1 MKKYLLTALLITLF
15 FPLFSFSQEQVTP
28 APVIIQKERAPSSI
42 NSGLYIK
49 LGPSFPIGNFALG
62 QTFYDQVTNSSRSSS
77 TTSKKVIFFPAKM
90 GGAMD
95 MGYLIYIGPAFAGNH
110 LRAGIDASF
119 IAFSFNPVANLP
131 DTLSGSKYQY
141 WYCYLGQ
148 KFGPVLSICPIDKLV
163 IDLSYKLNAY
173 AAFVQHPIG
182 TEFKSDFGKNLTQ
195 NEISMNIRYSIILFS
210 FQYNFGKTAY
220 NNFNSDNPMHQVE
233 NNTYRIL
240 VGFKF

>member
-131 DTLSGSKYQY
+131 IPSVGRNTNTGIVISARNSGLFY
-141 WYCYLGQ
+141 
-148 KFGPVLSICPIDKLV
+148 P
-163 IDLSYKLNAY
+163 
-173 AAFVQHPIG
+173 FVR
-182 TEFKSDFGKNLTQ
+182 L
-195 NEISMNIRYSIILFS
+195 ISW
-210 FQYNFGKTAY
+210 
-220 NNFNSDNPMHQVE
+220 
-233 NNTYRIL
+233 
-240 VGFKF
+240 